1 MQQGGRPTPF
11 DRNMGTK
18 TAAKSLN
25 WLVQQLN
32 VEGALFILFYQINSF
47 WIFEYVVLR
56 CIRCWKRHG
65 FHKVQ
70 DIVLFAGTACQGLP
84 VPAHCRPKVRDRLP
98 GKNEKDA
105 YFLCVC
111 RIDSVHSESDP
122 ELSTGDTQAI
132 VFVFQFRRWK
142 HVWWKQ
148 TRSIMRILAQHDS
161 TYATESEIVK
171 SPDEVAALWELH

>member
-32 VEGALFILFYQINSF
+32 VEGSLHLFYF
-47 WIFEYVVLR
+47 TKWICFECIFYVLR
-56 CIRCWKRHG
+56 CIRCWKRNG

-98 GKNEKDA
+98 GKKEKDA
-105 YFLCVC
+105 YFAC
-111 RIDSVHSESDP
+111 RINTVHSASDA

>member
-98 GKNEKDA
+98 GKEEKDA
-105 YFLCVC
+105 YFAC
-111 RIDSVHSESDP
+111 RIEIVHSASDP
-122 ELSTGDTQAI
+122 ANCRQAI
-132 VFVFQFRRWK
+132 LRRLFLFSSSGDGNMFGGSRPGPSWES
-142 HVWWKQ
+142 WP
-148 TRSIMRILAQHDS
+148 S
-161 TYATESEIVK
+161 TTLLTQLRVK
-171 SPDEVAALWELH
+171 LSNRLTK